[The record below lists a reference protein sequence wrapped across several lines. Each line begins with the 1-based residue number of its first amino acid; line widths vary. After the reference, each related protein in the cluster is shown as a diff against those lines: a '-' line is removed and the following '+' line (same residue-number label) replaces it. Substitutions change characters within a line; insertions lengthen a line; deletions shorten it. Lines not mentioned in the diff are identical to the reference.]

1 MATNAGNFVRHKIFR
16 GEPGFIYKKINRFGD
31 LSRNT
36 MNYGQGRPRDNK
48 KPTKFEM
55 TLFKGWYP
63 VKFPLQKVAKFQIR
77 QSIFYGEGKIAEW
90 VCDIAYGMTCGMAYM
105 RNVLLVEWL
114 FAREN
119 EVSCSLTYI
128 IPKSVPKRK
137 AASLNTAGSNH
148 RRLSSMDDETSSSSG
163 KWSTLISLYHCHPE

>member
-36 MNYGQGRPRDNK
+36 INYGQGRPRDNK

-55 TLFKGWYP
+55 TLFKGCYP
-63 VKFPLQKVAKFQIR
+63 VKFPLQNVAKFQIR

-114 FAREN
+114 FDIYYTKKRAKK
-119 EVSCSLTYI
+119 
-128 IPKSVPKRK
+128 KS
-137 AASLNTAGSNH
+137 
-148 RRLSSMDDETSSSSG
+148 RLVKYRGLKSSKTEQHG
-163 KWSTLISLYHCHPE
+163 RWNFKQQR